1 MALRI
6 FWVVCLLCLGGAAQA
21 EVGSLF
27 PTGARGAVQPAAAS
41 SLFSGANTGMFAPVQ
56 ARVVVPPGPR
66 SSPTA
71 QLLSLIAQ
79 AEAGPAGYDAVQY
92 GARVPP
98 SAPPTRLTLAEI
110 YAWIDATPGQP
121 HAIGRYQFIP
131 STLRRLADGQGMGPD
146 TPFTPAVQDR
156 LAVILLEDAGLQQ
169 FQAGALARVDFMHS
183 LARIWAGLPLP
194 DGSSYYEGLAGNRAT
209 MTWAR
214 FEDGMAR
221 IWSVE
226 G

>member
-6 FWVVCLLCLGGAAQA
+6 FWMVCVLCLGTAARA

-27 PTGARGAVQPAAAS
+27 PMGARGAVQPATA
-41 SLFSGANTGMFAPVQ
+41 SLFGGAGTGMFAPVQ
-56 ARVVVPPGPR
+56 ARVVVPPALR
-66 SSPTA
+66 TSPTA
-71 QLLSLIAQ
+71 QLLTLIAQ
-79 AEAGPAGYDAVQY
+79 AEAGPAGYDAVQH
-92 GARVPP
+92 GARIRPP
-98 SAPPTRLTLAEI
+98 APPTQLTLGEI
-110 YAWIDATPGQP
+110 YDWIEATPGQP

-146 TPFTPAVQDR
+146 TPFIAAVQDR
-156 LAVILLEDAGLQQ
+156 LALVLLQDAGLHR
-169 FQAGALARVDFMHS
+169 FEAGTLDRVDFMHN

-194 DGSSYYEGLAGNRAT
+194 DGTSYYEGHAGNRAT

-214 FEDGMAR
+214 FESGMAQ
-221 IWSVE
+221 IWSIE